1 MDLKIDLLSDP
12 MTPDP
17 KNLVPFDASRQG
29 LSDDMSHDQYL
40 GGSCLGSLWVTG
52 RYPGLDSDP
61 EKKLIFL
68 IPDKFSIR

>member
-17 KNLVPFDASRQG
+17 KNLVPFDVPRQG
-29 LSDDMSHDQYL
+29 LSDDMSHGGYL
-40 GGSCLGSLWVTG
+40 FWSNLVLLWVTG

-68 IPDKFSIR
+68 ILDKFSIT